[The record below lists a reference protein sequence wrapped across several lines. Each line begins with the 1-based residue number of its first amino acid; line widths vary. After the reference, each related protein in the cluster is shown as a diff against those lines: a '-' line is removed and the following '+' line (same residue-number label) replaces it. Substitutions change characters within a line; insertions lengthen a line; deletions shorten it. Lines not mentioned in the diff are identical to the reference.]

1 MFDDRNVSPE
11 NQKLLWQH
19 YYDTLA
25 KGVDAGYNPTVE
37 MYDPALAHSLKYD
50 IAKFSAFKETS
61 FRKQLESALTKNGKV
76 VPWSEFKKNADV
88 LNTQYNRQWLK
99 TEYNH
104 TVATANMAQQWQ
116 GFEADKDLYP
126 NLRYNA
132 VNDAR
137 TRDQHKAW
145 DGLILPIEHVFWKSH
160 LPPND
165 WGCRCDVEQSDDKP
179 TVEMPEILIK
189 GAFNNNAALSGK
201 VFNEVPYASGLSSAE
216 VKDVKVKANKY
227 FDNAILQKPRNEQFK
242 ELVKDGKGRV
252 VEHLLAKK
260 GDDYTDILT
269 AAKEFAKK
277 GKVAELMPE
286 IYKNE
291 VTIRNIIFPNLQ
303 SKTSNPDLKIGSLFY
318 DIKRPKA
325 IKNIVGNAN
334 KASNQGAIAIISN
347 SQLDK
352 PLTELILKER
362 VKDIFKDKNY
372 LFNEVAFLI
381 DGKLVLF
388 NRTSL

>member
-1 MFDDRNVSPE
+1 M
-11 NQKLLWQH
+11 WQH

-25 KGVDAGYNPTVE
+25 KGVDAGYNPSVE

-61 FRKQLESALTKNGKV
+61 FRKQLESALTKNGKI
-76 VPWSEFKKNADV
+76 VPWSEFKKTADV
-88 LNTQYNRQWLK
+88 LNIDYNRRWLK
-99 TEYNH
+99 AEYNH

-132 VNDAR
+132 VGDGR
-137 TRDQHKAW
+137 TREQHKAW
-145 DGLILPIEHVFWKSH
+145 DGLILPIDHVFWKSH

-165 WGCRCDVEQSDDKP
+165 WGCRCNVEQSDDKP

-189 GAFNNNAALSGK
+189 GVFNNNAALSGK
-201 VFNEVPYASGLSSAE
+201 VFAE
-216 VKDVKVKANKY
+216 NVYEKGFEKAESKAIETKANKY
-227 FDNAILQKPRNEQFK
+227 FDNIILQKSRNQQFI
-242 ELVKDGKGRV
+242 ELSKQGRGRV
-252 VEHLLAKK
+252 LEHLLIKK
-260 GDDYTDILT
+260 GADYTDILT

-291 VTIRNIIFPNLQ
+291 VTIRNIIFPNLK
-303 SKTSNPDLKIGSLFY
+303 SKTSNPDLKIGGLFY

-334 KASNQGAIAIISN
+334 KASNQGAIAIISD
-347 SQLDK
+347 SELDK
-352 PLTELILKER
+352 VLTDKIVNER
-362 VKDIFKDKNY
+362 VKDIFNDKNY
-372 LFNEVAFLI
+372 KLNEVVFLRK
-381 DGKLVLF
+381 GKLFVF
-388 NRTSL
+388 NRTSP